1 MEAAGEAGVK
11 FIVLDR
17 VNPIGGATV
26 AGPVRLGPSQFIAY
40 HNIPVQHGMT
50 AGELA
55 RMINAERGLGVELQI
70 VKIEGWKRG
79 LFFDSTGQPWTNPS
93 PNMRSLT
100 QALLYP
106 GIGLLETAMSVGRGT
121 DTPFEVIGAPYIDGV
136 RLARRLNGLGQAGV
150 MFVPILFTPSA
161 SVHKDEPCDGVNII
175 ITDRRKLNAVSLG
188 IDITRVLHK
197 MYPKDFPLAKVGR
210 LLCHPPTI
218 ESLGQGK
225 TLSQIE
231 ALWKAD
237 LAKFNTRRADYLLY
251 E

>member
-17 VNPIGGATV
+17 VNPIGGVTV

-121 DTPFEVIGAPYIDGV
+121 DTPFEVIGAPYIAGV

-150 MFVPILFTPSA
+150 MFVPILFTQSA

-175 ITDRRKLNAVSLG
+175 ITNRRKLNAVSLG
-188 IDITRVLHK
+188 IDIARVLHK
-197 MYPKDFPLAKVGR
+197 MYPKNFPLAKIGR
-210 LLCHPPTI
+210 LLCHSPTV
-218 ESLGQGK
+218 SYTHL
-225 TLSQIE
+225 TLPTNRE
-231 ALWKAD
+231 V
-237 LAKFNTRRADYLLY
+237 
-251 E
+251 